1 MKNSALG
8 IIFRLPE
15 FGKVKKRL
23 AAQIGDSEAL
33 NAYASMLHITIER
46 TSTLKDID
54 IYGFYRS
61 ESEATQPKVG
71 ASLSQ
76 RGCSP
81 FETPKRNYFFFNREF
96 EGAKAPSKLTKN
108 AILPFIADQ
117 RSGHFGIFRNQEIKL
132 NNLTTLPQQGENLGE
147 IMLNA
152 FDQLFAIG
160 YNRVLLI
167 GADSPDLPLHYI
179 TEAISKL
186 DLYDLIIGPT
196 EDGGFYLIGS
206 RKPLSNQIFQDI
218 GWGSR
223 TVLKDT
229 LNNAQKLKINY
240 FLLNTWYDIDDKEGL
255 DRWKDKFTK
264 SLKNTIY

>member
-1 MKNSALG
+1 MNNSALG
-8 IIFRLPE
+8 IIFRIPE

-33 NAYASMLHITIER
+33 KAYASMLHITLER

-61 ESEATQPKVG
+61 ESEVPQPKAG
-71 ASLSQ
+71 ASL
-76 RGCSP
+76 
-81 FETPKRNYFFFNREF
+81 
-96 EGAKAPSKLTKN
+96 
-108 AILPFIADQ
+108 
-117 RSGHFGIFRNQEIKL
+117 KL
-132 NNLTTLPQQGENLGE
+132 NSLITLPQQGKNLDD

-152 FDQLFAIG
+152 FEQLFNIG
-160 YNRVLLI
+160 YHKVLLI

-179 TEAISKL
+179 REAISML
-186 DLYDLIIGPT
+186 NFYDLGIGPT

-206 RKPLSNQIFQDI
+206 RKPLSNQIFQGID
-218 GWGSR
+218 WGSS

-229 LNNAQKLKINY
+229 LNNVQKLKINY

-255 DRWKDKFTK
+255 DRWKNKLTK
-264 SLKNTIY
+264 SLKNKYINKPYL